1 MSALAILF
9 MLSAVVGFALGVSYN
24 WYAIAV
30 SGIALAVLSAAVLH
44 NQGFGSFSG
53 IAIIV
58 ACLTISQASYLAG
71 VRFARRRRSENS
83 IQQQADNDPR
93 RRRNHRIGHQ

>member
-58 ACLTISQASYLAG
+58 ACLTINQASYL
-71 VRFARRRRSENS
+71 FARRRRSENS